1 MDEVMKKYGD
11 IIDLPYHGTT
21 SRDPMDPIKR
31 AAQFSPFAA
40 LTGHEEAIEETG
52 RLTERFREPDEDVK
66 AYLDRQIAQ
75 IMADPTREVEIR
87 YFKPDSRK
95 AGGAYVTKRGR
106 VRKLDSIS
114 KDVIMEEGG
123 IIPVHYIVDISILE

>member
-1 MDEVMKKYGD
+1 M
-11 IIDLPYHGTT
+11 
-21 SRDPMDPIKR
+21 
-31 AAQFSPFAA
+31 
-40 LTGHEEAIEETG
+40 
-52 RLTERFREPDEDVK
+52 K

-87 YFKPDSRK
+87 YFKPDERK
-95 AGGAYVTKRGR
+95 SGGAYVIAKGR

-114 KDVIMEEGG
+114 KDVIMEDGG

>member
-1 MDEVMKKYGD
+1 
-11 IIDLPYHGTT
+11 
-21 SRDPMDPIKR
+21 MDPIKR

-66 AYLDRQIAQ
+66 AYLDRQIAR

-95 AGGAYVTKRGR
+95 AGGAYVTKRGI

-114 KDVIMEEGG
+114 KDVIMEDGG